1 MIELIKE
8 AKKAS
13 LPADYVLF
21 DSWFASPKTLTAV
34 KALGYDVIAMI
45 KRSDKMNFNYNG
57 TKCGLKEI
65 YRMNKKR
72 RGRSKYLLSVTVEV
86 EKDGVIIPAK
96 VIYVRN
102 RSNRKDYLCLIST
115 NIEIDEGE
123 IIRIYSKRWQI
134 EVFFKVCKS
143 YLKLA
148 KECRALSYDA
158 MTAHVAVVFIRY
170 MMLAV
175 ENRETED
182 PRTLG
187 ELFIYFVDELADITF
202 LQAFS
207 QIMSL
212 FSKMM
217 IEKFDLD
224 EAEISS
230 MIDTFISALTPSMQR
245 QLKAA

>member
-1 MIELIKE
+1 MYIC
-8 AKKAS
+8 
-13 LPADYVLF
+13 PQTVL
-21 DSWFASPKTLTAV
+21 
-34 KALGYDVIAMI
+34 
-45 KRSDKMNFNYNG
+45 
-57 TKCGLKEI
+57 
-65 YRMNKKR
+65 
-72 RGRSKYLLSVTVEV
+72 
-86 EKDGVIIPAK
+86 
-96 VIYVRN
+96 
-102 RSNRKDYLCLIST
+102 
-115 NIEIDEGE
+115 
-123 IIRIYSKRWQI
+123 RIYSKRWQI

-217 IEKFDLD
+217 I
-224 EAEISS
+224 
-230 MIDTFISALTPSMQR
+230 
-245 QLKAA
+245 